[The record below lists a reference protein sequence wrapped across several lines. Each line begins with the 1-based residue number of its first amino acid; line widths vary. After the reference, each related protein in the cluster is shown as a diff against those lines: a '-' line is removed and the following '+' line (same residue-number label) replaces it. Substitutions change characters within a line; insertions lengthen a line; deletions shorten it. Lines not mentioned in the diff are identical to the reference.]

1 MSVCIFRFKKSRTY
15 GWNRCVWGG
24 ARLFPVREIRRR
36 PGRYGPFGP
45 YAPLSFFAFGIH
57 HALLSNVWQMRMLD
71 VRIVSSNLEEFVF
84 PIAFLH
90 FCLALFC

>member
-1 MSVCIFRFKKSRTY
+1 M
-15 GWNRCVWGG
+15 WGG
-24 ARLFPVREIRRR
+24 RGYF
-36 PGRYGPFGP
+36 PFGK
-45 YAPLSFFAFGIH
+45 YAVARGAMGRSAHTRPFLFFAFGIH